1 MISTTIASLNQMEV
15 KTFLMQSRINSQT
28 LLSRSDVYKR
38 QEYIDTIASPYE
50 AAKASLIED
59 VVAPADTRDAIITAL
74 DMLASKRVSKLPKK
88 HSN

>member
-1 MISTTIASLNQMEV
+1 MISALEPHTAVEFFWHDKLKSAEDL
-15 KTFLMQSRINSQT
+15 
-28 LLSRSDVYKR
+28 DKR
-38 QEYIDTIASPYE
+38 RDELAEEYIDTMASPYE

-74 DMLASKRVSKLPKK
+74 DMLASKRVNKLPKK

>member
-1 MISTTIASLNQMEV
+1 M
-15 KTFLMQSRINSQT
+15 
-28 LLSRSDVYKR
+28 
-38 QEYIDTIASPYE
+38 ASPYA

-59 VVAPADTRDAIITAL
+59 MVAPADTRDAVITAL